1 MAIKKTSK
9 AKKNSSRTTKKTK
22 SNTKRTL
29 KAASKTKI
37 KSASSKRPTAAIKAR
52 KSSKARAASPKS
64 NTSTTRSASQASSRG
79 STRSLRKQQSERGYH
94 GQDSLDRNVG
104 DGTRNYQ
111 DYSDDENRSNTR
123 SPQLEAKDERNSVQ
137 EEIYNVKPQ
146 TDERNNKIIS
156 TLRHRSPVVR
166 HH

>member
-1 MAIKKTSK
+1 MAMKKSK
-9 AKKNSSRTTKKTK
+9 TKRSSRKTKKTK
-22 SNTKRTL
+22 SNVKRTL
-29 KAASKTKI
+29 KAASKTKT
-37 KSASSKRPTAAIKAR
+37 KSASSKRSTATKAR
-52 KSSKARAASPKS
+52 KSSKARAASPRS
-64 NTSTTRSASQASSRG
+64 STSTARSTSQTSSRG

-104 DGTRNYQ
+104 DGARNNQ

-123 SPQLEAKDERNSVQ
+123 SAQLEAKDERSSIQ
-137 EEIYNVKPQ
+137 EEVYNVKPQ